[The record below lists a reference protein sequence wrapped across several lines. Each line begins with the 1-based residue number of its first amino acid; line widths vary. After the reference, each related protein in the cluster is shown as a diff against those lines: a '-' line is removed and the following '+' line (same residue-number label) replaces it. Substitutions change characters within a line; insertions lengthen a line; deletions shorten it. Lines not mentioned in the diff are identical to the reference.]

1 MRCTLCT
8 GVLVRPSRQLH
19 LQLISHSGCWWYICL
34 QVIVMNILKAVCL
47 PLHLWWKVQSNF
59 LTCHFL
65 TVAVWLSHFNW
76 TSGFPWCF
84 TAWSKKR
91 LSQMLR
97 YLCFIVWRKH
107 VMQRRSR
114 EYVMCRWCGL
124 WVNESKYS
132 VVSFESSSHKG
143 RIVGYR
149 NGSIHT
155 CSVVMLSFKT
165 WSVYK
170 FLIDVHHGF
179 FLMGLKGNAEA
190 YKWNECLV
198 VRV

>member
-47 PLHLWWKVQSNF
+47 PLHLRWKVQFNF
-59 LTCHFL
+59 WLATFL
-65 TVAVWLSHFNW
+65 LLQFDSHFNL

-91 LSQMLR
+91 LSQMLG

-107 VMQRRSR
+107 VMQRRSC

-124 WVNESKYS
+124 WVNEFKYS
-132 VVSFESSSHKG
+132 VVSFESSSHKDG
-143 RIVGYR
+143 IVGYR
-149 NGSIHT
+149 NGWLHT
-155 CSVVMLSFKT
+155 CSVVMLSFKK
-165 WSVYK
+165 WSVYTVIPK
-170 FLIDVHHGF
+170 FW
-179 FLMGLKGNAEA
+179 LMCIMGSFS
-190 YKWNECLV
+190 WV
-198 VRV
+198 